1 MPFSYTSYAS
11 NHAAKLVLLIPV
23 LAVLLPL
30 TKGIPALYIWIVR
43 RRLLYW
49 YNQLKALERN
59 LDSRRSALRPR
70 GAAGRVRSHR
80 SSTCGAIRVPSF
92 FSHELYNLRGH
103 IELMRQR
110 LGRRTF
116 AAAG

>member
-1 MPFSYTSYAS
+1 
-11 NHAAKLVLLIPV
+11 V

-30 TKGIPALYIWIVR
+30 TRGIPAFYTWLVR

-59 LDSRRSALRPR
+59 LASGGARYDAEVLQAEFDRIDSH
-70 GAAGRVRSHR
+70 VR
-80 SSTCGAIRVPSF
+80 AIRLPSF
-92 FSHELYNLRGH
+92 FSHELYDLRGH

-110 LGRRTF
+110 AKAQGMQSTL
-116 AAAG
+116 